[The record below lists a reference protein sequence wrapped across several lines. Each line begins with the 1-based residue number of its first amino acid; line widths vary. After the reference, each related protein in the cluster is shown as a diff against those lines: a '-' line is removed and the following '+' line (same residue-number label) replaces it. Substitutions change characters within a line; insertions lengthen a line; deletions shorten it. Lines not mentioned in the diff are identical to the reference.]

1 MHYRY
6 ILYVLHRK
14 VCIMDYYGMSDKAI
28 LVEIGTRL
36 KSKRL
41 RKDFSQQELADRAG
55 LSRNTISDMERGG
68 SATFQNFIR
77 TLRALDALDEL
88 DHFLPEPG
96 ISPVQM
102 IRMKGKARM
111 RASGKKKKTY
121 KQVS

>member
-1 MHYRY
+1 
-6 ILYVLHRK
+6 
-14 VCIMDYYGMSDKAI
+14 MSDKAI

-77 TLRALDALDEL
+77 TLRALDVLDEL
-88 DHFLPEPG
+88 DNFLPEPG
-96 ISPVQM
+96 IQRIMRQTVRHIQSAMDRSQFQQTLG
-102 IRMKGKARM
+102 IRPEITG
-111 RASGKKKKTY
+111 
-121 KQVS
+121 Q